1 MAGGPLSFMPQWNAT
16 IYNAIKQIFSLV
28 LSFNLYRGRGKTETE
43 TVNGWK
49 REKFLMPR
57 FDSLLNSR
65 QHFNPIG
72 TDGKHVHCF
81 HCFASRTRV
90 FSGVHSRIQKK
101 IAFHSYMSN
110 VCRGEKCKCTKK
122 KNIEIIKWFNWPEFG
137 AIDINV
143 KREKLQRQ

>member
-1 MAGGPLSFMPQWNAT
+1 MSHLAGGPLSFMPQWNAT

-90 FSGVHSRIQKK
+90 FLEFIREYRKKLHFTRICQMYAEEKNVSVQKK
-101 IAFHSYMSN
+101 KYRN
-110 VCRGEKCKCTKK
+110 NQV
-122 KNIEIIKWFNWPEFG
+122 
-137 AIDINV
+137 V
-143 KREKLQRQ
+143 